1 MVLIR
6 VLVWSELSMSS
17 EHHGEPNGE
26 SEIPMWVY
34 LTAIGLFTFTILC
47 FGVMLAGMVFV

>member
-1 MVLIR
+1 
-6 VLVWSELSMSS
+6 MSS

-34 LTAIGLFTFTILC
+34 LTAVGLFSFTILC

>member
-1 MVLIR
+1 
-6 VLVWSELSMSS
+6 MSS

-34 LTAIGLFTFTILC
+34 LTGIGLFTFTILC
-47 FGVMLAGMVFV
+47 FLLLSAGMGFI